1 MVLGPGFLIAA
12 LVAVLATAS
21 CGSDGPGRDDA
32 APPDVTV
39 FAAASLTAA
48 FTELGDAFTAAN
60 PGAEVT
66 FSFAGSSE
74 LVAQL
79 REGAPADVFASAD
92 LANMAVLTDADLVD
106 GQPEVFATNAA
117 EIIVEAGNPRGIT
130 GVADL
135 ENDDLVVVQCAP
147 EVPCGAYA
155 EQVFANAGV
164 TVTPSSLEQ
173 NVKAVATKVLL
184 GEADAGVVDLD
195 PHLPGGRVGAQHETH
210 GSLRP
215 VVLDGVGGEVQ
226 HRLPQ
231 ADRIAVAPAWAV
243 GCVHHETHALRGSA
257 IPDALD
263 CLVEDFAGVDAAARG
278 LQAQVLDLRKVDH
291 ARREF
296 QQSVAGFLDPDRP
309 AAFLRRDL

>member
-1 MVLGPGFLIAA
+1 VEHRSSVASNSQLLTNVDRMRPGLLIAA

-21 CGSDGPGRDDA
+21 CGSDGATRDDA
-32 APPDVTV
+32 APADVTV

-74 LVAQL
+74 LAAQL

-135 ENDDLVVVQCAP
+135 ANDDLVVVQCAP

-164 TVTPSSLEQ
+164 TVVPSSLEQ
-173 NVKAVATKVLL
+173 NVKAVASKVLL
-184 GEADAGVVDLD
+184 GEADAGLVYRTD
-195 PHLPGGRVGAQHETH
+195 
-210 GSLRP
+210 
-215 VVLDGVGGEVQ
+215 VLAAGDDADGV
-226 HRLPQ
+226 
-231 ADRIAVAPAWAV
+231 
-243 GCVHHETHALRGSA
+243 A
-257 IPDALD
+257 IPDDVNVVAEYPIALVSD
-263 CLVEDFAGVDAAARG
+263 APDPRGGRAFIDFVLSAAG
-278 LQAQVLDLRKVDH
+278 
-291 ARREF
+291 
-296 QQSVAGFLDPDRP
+296 QQILADAGFGS
-309 AAFLRRDL
+309 A